1 MACNNLEQQITS
13 VAIAHTYWM
22 TFKQSV
28 KADRQREGGWEGQ
41 SDMCGVTTLFHLPG
55 IKICSFS
62 KDIPLKSHDLSQYT
76 VNRQSISAFQWHA
89 CGDVFRRST
98 KKNDH
103 RFSQISLKVLSAE
116 HMTFPKYK
124 NIYKPLVIVSSTFY
138 RSLRHFS
145 GCTLI
150 LYWPTLGPYQWI
162 VIQNIG

>member
-98 KKNDH
+98 KKK
-103 RFSQISLKVLSAE
+103 RPSIFSNKLKSIICRTHDISNIQE
-116 HMTFPKYK
+116 HIQT
-124 NIYKPLVIVSSTFY
+124 
-138 RSLRHFS
+138 S
-145 GCTLI
+145 GHSK
-150 LYWPTLGPYQWI
+150 
-162 VIQNIG
+162 